1 MAGEILRPYA
11 INTGSTISGTTQV
24 GDIAIG
30 ENDTYDYS
38 TRPGG
43 VTWYMGPDE
52 NLGYLIVHPDYENN
66 RPRFKRTSGFN
77 DDLFLIK
84 ANEVASIM
92 GHESFT
98 GLTDAT
104 NWLILSGYQIGR
116 AHV

>member
-52 NLGYLIVHPDYENN
+52 NLGYLYILRKVVLVIQDGLQNN
-66 RPRFKRTSGFN
+66 
-77 DDLFLIK
+77 
-84 ANEVASIM
+84 
-92 GHESFT
+92 
-98 GLTDAT
+98 
-104 NWLILSGYQIGR
+104 
-116 AHV
+116 